1 MTCAFAL
8 FETDNP
14 ELCSSFTFLD
24 RHQAIVFDLRLQM
37 TIGRRFL
44 PKCVNPR
51 FPAFLHH
58 LRKARRFHFQKLH
71 VGREGPS
78 GRPFRSRSLG
88 FWRARRSRPL
98 KVRQRTTARR
108 IRLPLLHSCS
118 GGVRTSSIHSPWRRR
133 KIRARSTSCNRVF
146 KFDAERVD
154 SSSRSS
160 RHGGH
165 YSSAKR
171 QVCFDPSLVRFVNL
185 RSLAQLTPAFRIF

>member
-1 MTCAFAL
+1 M
-8 FETDNP
+8 P
-14 ELCSSFTFLD
+14 
-24 RHQAIVFDLRLQM
+24 
-37 TIGRRFL
+37 IGRRVL
-44 PKCVNPR
+44 PKCVNLR
-51 FPAFLHH
+51 FPAFLYH

-71 VGREGPS
+71 VGREGS
-78 GRPFRSRSLG
+78 RGRPFFRILG
-88 FWRARRSRPL
+88 ARRSRPL

-133 KIRARSTSCNRVF
+133 KIRARSTSCNGVF

-160 RHGGH
+160 QHGGH

-171 QVCFDPSLVRFVNL
+171 QVCFDPSLVCFVNL

>member
-1 MTCAFAL
+1 M
-8 FETDNP
+8 P
-14 ELCSSFTFLD
+14 
-24 RHQAIVFDLRLQM
+24 
-37 TIGRRFL
+37 IGRRVL
-44 PKCVNPR
+44 PKCVNLR

-58 LRKARRFHFQKLH
+58 LRKACRFHFQKLH
-71 VGREGPS
+71 VRRDGPLD
-78 GRPFRSRSLG
+78 RPFRSRSLG

-133 KIRARSTSCNRVF
+133 KIRARSTSCNGVF

-160 RHGGH
+160 QHGGH

-171 QVCFDPSLVRFVNL
+171 QVCSDPSLVRFVNL

>member
-8 FETDNP
+8 FETDKP

-44 PKCVNPR
+44 PKCVNLR
-51 FPAFLHH
+51 FPAFLDH
-58 LRKARRFHFQKLH
+58 LRKACRFHFQKLH
-71 VGREGPS
+71 VSRDGPL

-133 KIRARSTSCNRVF
+133 KIRARSTSCNGVF
-146 KFDAERVD
+146 KFDAER
-154 SSSRSS
+154 
-160 RHGGH
+160 
-165 YSSAKR
+165 
-171 QVCFDPSLVRFVNL
+171 L
-185 RSLAQLTPAFRIF
+185 

>member
-1 MTCAFAL
+1 MACAFAL
-8 FETDNP
+8 LETDNP

-44 PKCVNPR
+44 PKCVNLR
-51 FPAFLHH
+51 FPAFFHH
-58 LRKARRFHFQKLH
+58 LRKACRFHFQKLH
-71 VGREGPS
+71 VRRDGPLD
-78 GRPFRSRSLG
+78 RPFRSRSLG

-133 KIRARSTSCNRVF
+133 KIRARSTSCNGVF
-146 KFDAERVD
+146 KFDAER
-154 SSSRSS
+154 
-160 RHGGH
+160 
-165 YSSAKR
+165 
-171 QVCFDPSLVRFVNL
+171 C
-185 RSLAQLTPAFRIF
+185 